1 MGGFLLAYVYGSSGS
16 LELARWVVGTVMASH
31 GHDDLPVA
39 DYERDSPAMEDTKEV
54 SHDDAPGGVAES
66 KELTAELDGGPMV
79 PKRVKLALEVARDFE
94 EYRRLREF
102 RFLHM
107 YSGPVDILSREVEAE
122 AAKQRLRV
130 KCVGLDKKVD
140 DIDLATVR
148 SHTVLRDEVRDGEW
162 DATHAG
168 FPCGSFSRARHNDV
182 PGMPGPVRDGQNIYG
197 LESNTPQQQ
206 DEADRG
212 TMMATQAAWIMEEQ
226 VNTCKRRKVP
236 PAATLENPPGDQK
249 CGSAWQL
256 PEIRIVMDNTRAS
269 VAQYNT
275 CAFQSKSKVRWY
287 KPGQFVGRL
296 EGLDQI
302 ARICKCPSWVTHQSL
317 VGKQCTEAAGEYPA
331 ELANIIAKNI
341 VATWKR
347 TLNLEFWRY
356 KLAMKQDE
364 VSELQKKWVVN
375 EEKRTNN
382 LSQKRTIHM
391 AVERGEPMVDEL
403 PSSSTHPSKKQR
415 KEEENF
421 RSLGGM
427 RNPTV
432 TVSRMHLVK
441 LVGQRMRTE
450 WIQFLAQ
457 HPTAIEV
464 AEMYGS
470 NETKFDETV
479 MAAWKE
485 KLGALLRVEKLESGG
500 LILKENFTFKSPLAA
515 DLWDAWG
522 KETRDPDTAL
532 PGFIR
537 RGAPLGME
545 LEIPSSNGVF
555 PAVDDT
561 AEETGEPETE
571 FEAIKGLLNYK
582 SVQEQPQEA
591 KLEIERNIKKGFVV
605 RMSWS
610 EVERRFGKGTCSRMA
625 LLLKEKPDGTTKR
638 RIILDMRR
646 SGGNSRARVRERIVL
661 PRLGDVVQMVKNLKS
676 REAELFDQLAAGG
689 VDKVR
694 LNYEVKQREFI
705 LVDLADAFCHFAVA
719 DEELRHCV
727 TPDETSDGCLLWVAM
742 LFGYRAAPLIMAR
755 LSAAIGRLLAGFMM
769 PYEGQLQIYVDDLI
783 IALQGG
789 VLHRNVILSG
799 LLYTMAAMGVQVSLG
814 KGERGIRVTWI
825 GAEIELWTAVISLTL
840 PIKTKRELLEIL
852 KTWSTKGMISV
863 KELRSTTGR
872 LSWAAGVVPR
882 IRWTVSIFYAVIS
895 AVEKEESDNKY
906 REHEATGDKRLKRGL
921 VHVKRLGF
929 ALPWLI
935 KMLELDSVNL
945 VRDEDYEDAEPT
957 VGVITDASPKGVGAV
972 LVKVKKDELIMY
984 EAFEA
989 EFTETE
995 AKLLDVAWGEAESQS
1010 VVEAY
1015 AIYRAVKRWGA
1026 TLKKRVLL
1034 IKSDSSV
1041 ALHMLRKLAS
1051 PSPSLNY
1058 IAAEISLL
1066 LEDLKIPRLVLHHIP
1081 GVLNV
1086 ETDWLSR
1093 MHDRKA
1099 RPASLD
1105 KVPIKTLEPLRVEQ
1119 FQLKP
1124 PGALKAEEGGSVTYQ
1139 SGVLTNLE

>member
-1 MGGFLLAYVYGSSGS
+1 
-16 LELARWVVGTVMASH
+16 MASQLEQDH
-31 GHDDLPVA
+31 EDLPAA
-39 DYERDSPAMEDTKEV
+39 DYERDSPKMEDSKEV
-54 SHDDAPGGVAES
+54 NLNDAPSDDVES
-66 KELTAELDGGPMV
+66 KKSVTEFEEGPMV
-79 PKRVKLALEVARDFE
+79 PKRVRLALEEAKDFE
-94 EYRRLREF
+94 DYRRLREF

-107 YSGPVDILSREVEAE
+107 YSGPVDILSKEVEAE

-130 KCVGLDKKVD
+130 KCTGLDKKVD

-168 FPCGSFSRARHNDV
+168 FPCGSFSRVRHNAA

-197 LESNTPQQQ
+197 LETNTVQQQ
-206 DEADRG
+206 DEADKG

-226 VNTCKRRKVP
+226 VNSCKRRKVP
-236 PAATLENPPGDQK
+236 PAATLENPPGDQR

-256 PEIRIVMDNTRAS
+256 PEIRIVMDSTKAS

-302 ARICKCPSWVTHQSL
+302 ARICRCPSWVSHQSL
-317 VGKQCTEAAGEYPA
+317 VGKQRTEAAGEYPV

-347 TLNLEFWRY
+347 TLSLEFWRHR
-356 KLAMKQDE
+356 LAVKQDE

-375 EEKRTNN
+375 EEKRTSN
-382 LSQKRTIHM
+382 LGQKRTIHM

-432 TVSRMHLVK
+432 TVSRMHLVR

-450 WIQFLAQ
+450 WIRFVAQ

-470 NETKFDETV
+470 NEAKFDMTV
-479 MAAWKE
+479 MEAWKE
-485 KLGALLRVEKLESGG
+485 KLGVLLKVDELESGG
-500 LILKENFTFKSPLAA
+500 LILKENFAFKSPLDA

-522 KETRDPDTAL
+522 RETRDPDDAL

-545 LEIPSSNGVF
+545 LDIPSSNGIF

-561 AEETGEPETE
+561 GDETGEPETE

-582 SVQEQPQEA
+582 SVQEQPEEA
-591 KLEIERNIKKGFVV
+591 KLEIDRNIAKGFVV
-605 RMSWS
+605 RMTWD

-646 SGGNSRARVRERIVL
+646 SGGNSRAKVRERIIL
-661 PRLGDVVQMVKNLKS
+661 PRLGDVVDMVKNLKS
-676 REAELFDQLAAGG
+676 RESELFEQLAAGG

-694 LNYEVKQREFI
+694 LNHEVKQREFV
-705 LVDLADAFCHFAVA
+705 LVDLADAFCHFSVA
-719 DEELRHCV
+719 NEELRHCV
-727 TPDETSDGCLLWVAM
+727 TPDETSDGCLLGVAM

-755 LSAAIGRLLAGFMM
+755 LSSAIGRLVAGFMM

-799 LLYTMAAMGVQVSLG
+799 ILYTMAAMGVQVSLG

-825 GAEIELWTAVISLTL
+825 GAEIELWTVVISLTL
-840 PIKTKRELLEIL
+840 PIKTKRELLESL
-852 KTWSTKGMISV
+852 KLWSAKGMISV

-882 IRWTVSIFYAVIS
+882 IRWTVSVFYAVIS
-895 AVEKEESDNKY
+895 AVEKEESENKS
-906 REHEATGDKRLKRGL
+906 RDETASDRRSKRGL

-945 VRDEDYEDAEPT
+945 VRDVDYEDMEPT
-957 VGVITDASPKGVGAV
+957 IGVITDASPKGVGAV
-972 LVKVKKDELIMY
+972 LVKVKNGELTMY

-989 EFTETE
+989 EFTKTE
-995 AKLLDVAWGEAESQS
+995 AKLLDVTWGEAESQS

-1015 AIYRAVKRWGA
+1015 AIYRAVKKWGA

-1051 PSPSLNY
+1051 PSQSLNY

-1066 LEDLKIPRLVLHHIP
+1066 LEDFKIPRLVLHH
-1081 GVLNV
+1081 
-1086 ETDWLSR
+1086 
-1093 MHDRKA
+1093 
-1099 RPASLD
+1099 
-1105 KVPIKTLEPLRVEQ
+1105 VPIFLNSRRI
-1119 FQLKP
+1119 
-1124 PGALKAEEGGSVTYQ
+1124 GSAACTIEVQ
-1139 SGVLTNLE
+1139 GLPVLTRFPSGRWSL